1 MNKPFDAF
9 VKKYFW
15 WVFFVTL
22 LIALFSHL
30 DYVPLKFEEPRRGTV
45 ALEMEYSGDYLTP
58 TINGENYY
66 NKPPVYNWV
75 LVGLFNIF
83 NSHEDWVLRLPT
95 VFCFLLLAF
104 IHYKVVRQK
113 LGETT
118 AVFAALFFI
127 TSTDLLFYFSFQG
140 EIDMFYSLL
149 VYLQVVSIIW
159 FFEKENY
166 RALFLASY
174 FLMAL
179 GILTKGLPS
188 IAFQGITLL
197 AFFIYYRRFRQL
209 FNIWNFVGLGMAVI
223 IVGGYFFLYSQHS
236 DALPFLSRLLSE
248 SSNRTV
254 AEKSFLESI
263 VHLFSFPLILIDI
276 LSPWLFIAPLFFTRS
291 LLQKAKD
298 YKWINYI
305 ILFITSNIIIYWI
318 SPGTRD
324 RYLYMFVPF
333 FSALFGF
340 MVHSYLANRNELP
353 RVVHI
358 LLVSV
363 MGVLILAMPVIPFV
377 QPVST
382 VPKITLIAS
391 CLFLVLA
398 SILWLYL
405 KSHTQ
410 RIYIFILFVVLARIG
425 FNFIVMPL
433 RLEDELRDNYK
444 YHVDNMLEI
453 TQGAPFF
460 FYGDMQYSEKQL
472 PLVGTTVEY
481 RELAYHPFQLTYYI
495 EKQTGEIF
503 EYANERIGDR
513 YYLAEKNLF
522 DRQPGR
528 KKIHYQFTL
537 EKRRYDFVLFEYE

>member
-1 MNKPFDAF
+1 MNNPFDDF
-9 VKKYFW
+9 VKRHFW
-15 WVFFVTL
+15 WFFICV
-22 LIALFSHL
+22 LIVALFSHL
-30 DYVPLKFEEPRRGTV
+30 DYLPLKFEEPRRGTV

-75 LVGLFNIF
+75 LVVLFKAL

-104 IHYKVVRQK
+104 FHYKVIREK
-113 LGETT
+113 LGKNT
-118 AVFAALFFI
+118 AVFASLFFI

-166 RALFLASY
+166 RALYLLSY
-174 FLMAL
+174 LIMAI

-197 AFFIYYRRFRQL
+197 AFFIYHKRFWQL
-209 FNIWNFVGLGMAVI
+209 FNIWNFIGLGLS
-223 IVGGYFFLYSQHS
+223 IVVVAGYFVLYNQSN
-236 DALPFLSRLLSE
+236 DALPFLSRLLTE

-263 VHLFSFPLILIDI
+263 VHLFSFPLIMMDI
-276 LSPWLFIAPLFFTRS
+276 LSPWLFIAPLFFVRS
-291 LLQKAKD
+291 LIHKAKD
-298 YKWINYI
+298 YKWINFI
-305 ILFITSNIIIYWI
+305 LLFIASNILIYWI

-340 MVHSYLANRNELP
+340 MVQNYLSGTDKLPKAAN
-353 RVVHI
+353 V
-358 LLVSV
+358 LLIIV
-363 MGVLILAMPVIPFV
+363 MGILVLAMPIIPFV
-377 QPVST
+377 EPVST
-382 VPKITLIAS
+382 VPKITLIAT
-391 CLFLVLA
+391 CLFLVFA
-398 SILWLYL
+398 STLWLYL

-425 FNFIVMPL
+425 FNFIIMPL

-444 YHVDNMLEI
+444 YHVDKMLEV
-453 TQGAPFF
+453 TEGAPFF
-460 FYGDMQYSEKQL
+460 FHGEMEVSQKQL
-472 PLVGTTVEY
+472 PLVGTVVDY

-495 EKQTGEIF
+495 EKKTGKIF
-503 EYANERIGDR
+503 QYANDKTSGR
-513 YYLAEKNLF
+513 YYLAEKDLMT
-522 DRQPGR
+522 RQPGS
-528 KKIHYQFTL
+528 KKVHYEFTL
-537 EKRRYDFVLFEYE
+537 EKRGYDFVLFEYE